1 MSESSRKRKTKKE
14 LIDERRQLRRDL
26 GERGSLMN
34 LPQEDGKVFRWV
46 NNQEVSGINRINRLE
61 TIGWQV
67 WQGENAEIDESTG
80 LKNIQLGTGG
90 RLTVGS
96 NEKFEPMEAVIMWID
111 KDTWDADQALK
122 AEAIDEQEREIVSRP
137 GSDGMYGNVQ
147 IGTS

>member
-34 LPQEDGKVFRWV
+34 LPEEAGKVFRWV

-61 TIGWQV
+61 SIGWQV
-67 WQGENAEIDESTG
+67 WQGENAEVDEATG

-90 RLTVGS
+90 RLVVGA

-111 KDTWDADQALK
+111 KDLYDMDQALK
-122 AEAIDEQEREIVSRP
+122 AEQVDLSEQEIVDRP
-137 GSDGMYGNVQ
+137 GSDGLYGNVQ